1 MVIHLSG
8 LPGDIGRAGRP
19 TFDLAP
25 GGVYRAA
32 RVTPG
37 AGALLPH
44 RFTLAC
50 DCGSRP
56 PPIGGLFSV
65 ALSCGSPRLAV
76 SQHPA
81 LRSPDLP
88 RQGHAPND
96 AGTRLATTTQ
106 PTHSSRRFYR
116 QLPATRTMSPTS
128 VRIVPPRYPCPM
140 RTVVL
145 GPPPAELE
153 ALIARRH
160 SLGLDGSDE
169 VWKGEYHMA
178 PVAHLP
184 RLSLPGGFR
193 RSPALGAASR
203 LG

>member
-1 MVIHLSG
+1 VKDSNHVTGNPGQLPAWLHATPATPVTPVPAPEAPSPRRVTSEPACRRDPVPRGRLRLPGWVVIHLSG

-32 RVTPG
+32 RVAPD

-50 DCGSRP
+50 DGGSRP
-56 PPIGGLFSV
+56 SPIGGLFSV

-88 RQGHAPND
+88 RQVRAPND
-96 AGTRLATTTQ
+96 AGTRLAATTQ

-116 QLPATRTMSPTS
+116 QLPA
-128 VRIVPPRYPCPM
+128 
-140 RTVVL
+140 
-145 GPPPAELE
+145 
-153 ALIARRH
+153 ARAV
-160 SLGLDGSDE
+160 SS
-169 VWKGEYHMA
+169 W
-178 PVAHLP
+178 
-184 RLSLPGGFR
+184 R
-193 RSPALGAASR
+193 RRA
-203 LG
+203 